1 MELSEFINKLNGIEG
16 REYLIDFCRK
26 NILHGTPFIFSQK
39 EDEYYEFRKR
49 IAHRFDVSF
58 YEVYIMGSAKL
69 GFSPHKRKPFDLES
83 DVDVAIVSEKLFSQ
97 IMDVVM
103 DYQMKLRMSR
113 ETVTE
118 RELRMYHDFLE
129 YTALGWIRPDKLP
142 ISFQVKA
149 FKDNWFEFFRSIS
162 YGNSEIG
169 NYKVAAGIF
178 KTYSH
183 LEIYIIN
190 SIEQVRAALRVE
202 VENG

>member
-162 YGNSEIG
+162 Y
-169 NYKVAAGIF
+169 
-178 KTYSH
+178 
-183 LEIYIIN
+183 
-190 SIEQVRAALRVE
+190 
-202 VENG
+202 